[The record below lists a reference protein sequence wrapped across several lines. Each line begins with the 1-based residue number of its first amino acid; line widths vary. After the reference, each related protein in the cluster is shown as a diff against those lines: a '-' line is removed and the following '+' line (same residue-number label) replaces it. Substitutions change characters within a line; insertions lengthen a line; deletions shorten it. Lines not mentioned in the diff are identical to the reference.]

1 LWQLGIRANKIV
13 GTTVLGLKMSVHIH
27 RYPYQ
32 HSSGCECN
40 VTGLDLLS
48 AERVLDSLNY
58 LCEGLLVLD
67 QLIVLLIQVPTCVLQ
82 LLKN

>member
-1 LWQLGIRANKIV
+1 
-13 GTTVLGLKMSVHIH
+13 MPVHIH

-40 VTGLDLLS
+40 VTALDLLLS
-48 AERVLDSLNY
+48 AELVLDSLNY

-67 QLIVLLIQVPTCVLQ
+67 QLTVLLIQVPTCVLQ
-82 LLKN
+82 FQVKEKKK